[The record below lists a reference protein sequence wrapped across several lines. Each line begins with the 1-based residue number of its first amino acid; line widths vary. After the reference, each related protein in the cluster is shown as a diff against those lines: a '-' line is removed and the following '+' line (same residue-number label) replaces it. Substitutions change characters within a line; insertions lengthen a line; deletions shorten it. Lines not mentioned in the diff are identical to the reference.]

1 VHCFKVLE
9 QAIWDKHLKIR
20 SESVREAIVSSIA
33 IDKGRESRANPNWVI
48 DKDALLLYAAV
59 TNEKPRILFPEDRV

>member
-20 SESVREAIVSSIA
+20 SESVREAIASAIA
-33 IDKGRESRANPNWVI
+33 INKGRESKANPNWVI
-48 DKDALLLYAAV
+48 DKDALLLYAAG
-59 TNEKPRILFPEDRV
+59 TNEKPRFLFPEERV